1 MAYKITKEVVDSIEK
16 VINSRHK
23 AEVCVESHK
32 IVVIDVHR
40 KRVWPPKE
48 GACNNHKKG
57 V

>member
-1 MAYKITKEVVDSIEK
+1 MAYKITKEVIDSIEK

-48 GACNNHKKG
+48 GACNNHRKG